1 MLVRINVFLCILVM
15 IICWEIIC
23 WLMGRGVFIGKEI
36 NIKVIEYND
45 GSLYVCYFFGYFI
58 LKKIK

>member
-1 MLVRINVFLCILVM
+1 
-15 IICWEIIC
+15 
-23 WLMGRGVFIGKEI
+23 MGRGVIIGKEI

-58 LKKIK
+58 LKIK